1 MEPAT
6 GYLIGSGISA
16 LGSMIGSGISAAGSR
31 SAANAAA
38 DRAYS
43 LWKTQA
49 EYNTPANQVKRY
61 LEAGLNP
68 NLIYGQVSS
77 GNMST
82 TPDLPYSNG
91 SSEIANGLSLTLDKI
106 GQMFGQY
113 AARKEAKAL
122 QDSLEEQRQN
132 QLTIQ
137 RLNIQL
143 LQKNLEERELGLV
156 ARRAGMA
163 QPVMGSAI
171 APQSDWIDKGNA
183 IADNI
188 SRNYLS
194 YLPGYGLV
202 YRGLG
207 DISSG
212 RFFSGISKVGR
223 GTAISAPSF
232 YYLLKSPFSYLKNKF
247 GWK

>member
-16 LGSMIGSGISAAGSR
+16 LGSMLGSGISAAGSR

-77 GNMST
+77 GNMAT
-82 TPDLPYSNG
+82 TPDVSYSNG

-113 AARKEAKAL
+113 AAKKEAKAL

-132 QLTIQ
+132 QLMIQ

-156 ARRAGMA
+156 ARKAGMA

-171 APQSDWIDKGNA
+171 APQSNWIDTGNA
-183 IADNI
+183 IADSL
-188 SRNYLS
+188 SRNVFSTIPFYSKIYNALGHLS
-194 YLPGYGLV
+194 EGKFI
-202 YRGLG
+202 RALG
-207 DISSG
+207 DYI
-212 RFFSGISKVGR
+212 R
-223 GTAISAPSF
+223 GYNSF
-232 YYLLKSPFSYLKNKF
+232 KKYY
-247 GWK
+247 